1 MLFILNS
8 LTQGSLFH
16 VTETGLD
23 TLTTTLRL
31 CDPLT
36 SLDDVTKLKDWLS
49 ETWFN
54 LAMMDYP
61 YPVSFME
68 PLPAWPIKVM
78 HTFIV
83 IESKELSYHGID

>member
-1 MLFILNS
+1 MYIVSFEWFNE
-8 LTQGSLFH
+8 TQFFH
-16 VTETGLD
+16 VTETGLN
-23 TLTTTLRL
+23 TLTTTLKL
-31 CDPLT
+31 CNPLT
-36 SLDDVTKLKDWLS
+36 LPDDVTKLKDWLS

-78 HTFIV
+78 YTFTVIV
-83 IESKELSYHGID
+83 